1 MALEH
6 LLNVGEAFPAPE
18 ALRRSANPQDV
29 AAERKRSLE
38 DPEGFW
44 GAWAKRFRWTQPWSK
59 VFDWQYPDH
68 RWFVG
73 GKTNAV
79 DNALDRHADGPRKNH
94 TALICL
100 GEDGS
105 ERRVTYAELR
115 EMVSRLA
122 SGLRGLGVGTGDR
135 VLIYMPLTLEGVV
148 SMLAVARLGAIHS
161 VVYAGLGVGALRD
174 RIVDAGAKV
183 IISGDVGFRRG
194 KPVELQAL
202 MDEATQGL
210 DIRHLVW
217 FQRRPGGGGRALEA
231 HEVDFAK
238 LIAQSR
244 PDAAPVQVDA
254 EHPLFILYT
263 SGSTGK
269 PKGVVHVHGGF
280 MVGVTYHLRTFYD
293 VHDDDIFWSTS
304 DIGWVVGHSYIVYA
318 PLLEGVTAVLREG
331 SPDFPDPG
339 VTWRVVEKLGVNV
352 MFTAPTAIRMFMKF
366 GAELPAKCNLSSLRL
381 VTVAGEPLNPEAWRW
396 AFEHLVSGGK
406 RGFIADNWWQTE
418 LGGPALGT
426 PTSLPAKP
434 GSVGVALPGVD
445 AAVIDADGRE
455 VPPGKGGLLALR
467 RPFPHMM
474 RTVWGD
480 HERYRQYWEEFPGKV
495 YAAGDVASWDKD
507 GYFTVLGRSDDVLNV
522 AGHRIGTADVE
533 SALVSHPAVAEAA
546 VIGVPDALKGEAIQA
561 FVLLR
566 AGQSKSVKLQ
576 GDLVE
581 HVRHVLG
588 PIATPNAIEIR
599 DRLPKTRSGKIMR
612 RLLRAEVLGLE
623 KGDTSTLEE

>member
-6 LLNVGEAFPAPE
+6 LLNVGDAFPAPE
-18 ALRRSANPQDV
+18 ALRRSANPPDL
-29 AAERKRSLE
+29 AAERARSIA
-38 DPEGFW
+38 DPDGFW
-44 GAWAKRFRWTQPWSK
+44 GGWAKRFRWSQPWTQ
-59 VFDWQYPDH
+59 VFDWKFPDH

-73 GKTNAV
+73 GRTNVV

-100 GEDGS
+100 SEDGT
-105 ERRVTYAELR
+105 ERRVSYAELR
-115 EMVSRLA
+115 DLVSRL
-122 SGLRGLGVGTGDR
+122 STGLRALGVEKSDR
-135 VLIYMPLTLEGVV
+135 VLIYMPLTLEGVA

-183 IISGDVGFRRG
+183 IIAGDVGFRRG
-194 KPVELQAL
+194 KAVELQAL
-202 MDEATQGL
+202 MDEATHGL
-210 DIRHLVW
+210 DISHVVW
-217 FQRRPGGGGRALEA
+217 FQRRSGGGRALKS
-231 HEVDFAK
+231 HEVDFYQ
-238 LIAQSR
+238 LIAKHQ
-244 PDAAPVQVDA
+244 PETAPVQVDA

-280 MVGVTYHLRTFYD
+280 MVGTTYHLRTFFD
-293 VHDDDIFWSTS
+293 VRDDDVYWSTS

-352 MFTAPTAIRMFMKF
+352 LFTAPTAIRMFMKF
-366 GAELPAKCNLSSLRL
+366 GADFPAKANLATLRL

-396 AFEHLVSGGK
+396 AYEHLVASGK

-418 LGGPALGT
+418 TGGPCLGT

-445 AAVIDADGRE
+445 AVVIDADGRE

-467 RPFPHMM
+467 RPFPHLM

-480 HERYRQYWEEFPGKV
+480 HDRYKQYWEEFPGNV
-495 YAAGDVASWDKD
+495 YAAGDVASCDKD

-533 SALVSHPAVAEAA
+533 SALVSHPACAEAA
-546 VIGVPDALKGEAIQA
+546 VIGVPDELKGEAIRA

-566 AGQSKSVKLQ
+566 AGQKASPELQ
-576 GDLVE
+576 AALVE

-588 PIATPNAIEIR
+588 PIATPSSLEIR
-599 DRLPKTRSGKIMR
+599 ERLPKTRSGKIMR

>member
-1 MALEH
+1 MALER
-6 LLNVGEAFPAPE
+6 LLTVGEAFLAPE
-18 ALRRSANPQDV
+18 TLRRTAVPPDV
-29 AAERKRSLE
+29 AAERQRSLA
-38 DPEGFW
+38 DPDAFW
-44 GAWAKRFRWTQPWSK
+44 GSWAKRFRWSEPWRQ
-59 VFDWQYPDH
+59 VFDWQFPDH

-73 GKTNAV
+73 GKTNVV
-79 DNALDRHADGPRKNH
+79 DNALDRHAEGPRRTH

-100 GEDGS
+100 SEDGA

-115 EMVSRLA
+115 DLVSKL
-122 SGLRGLGVGTGDR
+122 STGLRALGVESGDR

-161 VVYAGLGVGALRD
+161 VVYAGLGVGAVRD

-183 IISGDVGFRRG
+183 IIAGDVGFRRG

-202 MDEATQGL
+202 MDEATEGL
-210 DIRHLVW
+210 GVRHIVW
-217 FQRRPGGGGRALEA
+217 LQRRVGARRPLKA
-231 HEVDFAK
+231 HEVDFYRLVAEHG
-238 LIAQSR
+238 
-244 PDAAPVQVDA
+244 PDTAPVQVDA

-269 PKGVVHVHGGF
+269 PKGVVHVHGGY
-280 MVGVTYHLRTFYD
+280 MVGITYHLRTFFD
-293 VHDDDIFWSTS
+293 VRDDDIYWSTS

-331 SPDFPDPG
+331 SPDYPDPG

-366 GAELPAKCNLSSLRL
+366 GAELPAKANLASLRL
-381 VTVAGEPLNPEAWRW
+381 ITVAGEPLNPEAWRW
-396 AFEHLVSGGK
+396 AYEHLVAGGK
-406 RGFIADNWWQTE
+406 RGFISDNWWQTE

-426 PTSLPAKP
+426 PTSLAAKP
-434 GSVGVALPGVD
+434 GSVGVALPGVE
-445 AAVIDADGRE
+445 AAVIDADGKE
-455 VPPGKGGLLALR
+455 VPFGKGGLLALR

-480 HERYRQYWEEFPGKV
+480 HARYKQYWEEFPGNV
-495 YAAGDVASWDKD
+495 YAAGDVASWDED

-522 AGHRIGTADVE
+522 AGHRIGSADVE
-533 SALVSHPAVAEAA
+533 SALVSHRAVAEAA
-546 VIGVPDALKGEAIQA
+546 VIGVPDSIKGEAIYA

-566 AGQSKSVKLQ
+566 TGHKNSPELRAE
-576 GDLVE
+576 LVE
-581 HVRHVLG
+581 HVRHELG
-588 PIATPNAIEIR
+588 PIATPQSLEVR
-599 DRLPKTRSGKIMR
+599 ERLPKTRSGKIMR
-612 RLLRAEVLGLE
+612 RLLRAEALGLE

>member
-1 MALEH
+1 MPLEH
-6 LLNVGEAFPAPE
+6 LLNVGDAFPAPE
-18 ALRRSANPQDV
+18 ALRRSAKPADV
-29 AAERKRSLE
+29 AAERARSIA
-38 DPEGFW
+38 DPDGFW
-44 GAWAKRFRWTQPWSK
+44 GGWAKRFRWSQPWSK
-59 VFDWQYPDH
+59 VFDWKFPDH
-68 RWFVG
+68 RWFVDG
-73 GKTNAV
+73 RTNVV
-79 DNALDRHADGPRKNH
+79 DNALDRHADGPRRNH

-100 GEDGS
+100 SEDGA
-105 ERRVTYAELR
+105 ERRVSYAELR
-115 EMVSRLA
+115 DLVSRL
-122 SGLRGLGVGTGDR
+122 STGLRALGVEVGDR
-135 VLIYMPLTLEGVV
+135 VLIYMPLTLEGVA

-183 IISGDVGFRRG
+183 IIAGDVGFRRG
-194 KPVELQAL
+194 KAVELQAL
-202 MDEATQGL
+202 MDEATHGL
-210 DIRHLVW
+210 DIRHVVW
-217 FQRRPGGGGRALEA
+217 FQRRSGGGRALRTN
-231 HEVDFAK
+231 EVDFYQ
-238 LIAQSR
+238 LIAKHR
-244 PDAAPVQVDA
+244 PETAPVQVDA

-280 MVGVTYHLRTFYD
+280 MVGITYHLRTFFD
-293 VHDDDIFWSTS
+293 VQDDDVYWSTS

-366 GAELPAKCNLSSLRL
+366 GADFPAKANLATLRL
-381 VTVAGEPLNPEAWRW
+381 ITVAGEPLNPEAWRW
-396 AFEHLVSGGK
+396 AYQHLVASGK

-418 LGGPALGT
+418 TGGPCLGT
-426 PTSLPAKP
+426 PTSLAAKP

-445 AAVIDADGRE
+445 AVVIDADGRE

-480 HERYRQYWEEFPGKV
+480 HDRYKQYWEEYPGNV

-533 SALVSHPAVAEAA
+533 SALVSHPACAEAA
-546 VIGVPDALKGEAIQA
+546 VIGVPDELKGEAIQA

-566 AGQSKSVKLQ
+566 AGQKASPELRAA
-576 GDLVE
+576 LVE

-588 PIATPNAIEIR
+588 PIATPSSLEIR

>member
-6 LLNVGEAFPAPE
+6 LLNVADSFLAPE
-18 ALRRSANPQDV
+18 SLRRTAVPADV
-29 AAERKRSLE
+29 AAERARSLK
-38 DPEGFW
+38 DPDAFW
-44 GAWAKRFRWTQPWSK
+44 GAWAKRFRWSEPWSQ

-73 GKTNAV
+73 GKTNVV
-79 DNALDRHADGPRKNH
+79 DNALDRHADGPRRNH
-94 TALICL
+94 LALICL
-100 GEDGS
+100 GEDGT
-105 ERRVTYAELR
+105 ERRVTYGELR
-115 EMVSRLA
+115 DMVSRL
-122 SGLRGLGVGTGDR
+122 STGLRALGVETGDR

-183 IISGDVGFRRG
+183 IIAGDVGFRRG
-194 KPVELQAL
+194 KPVELQGL
-202 MDEATQGL
+202 MDEAMQGL
-210 DIRHLVW
+210 DVRHVVW
-217 FQRRPGGGGRALEA
+217 FQRRASGGRPLKA
-231 HEVDFAK
+231 HEVDFHRLLTEHQPK
-238 LIAQSR
+238 T
-244 PDAAPVQVDA
+244 APVQVGA

-269 PKGVVHVHGGF
+269 PKGVVHVHGGY
-280 MVGVTYHLRTFYD
+280 MVGITYHLRTFFD
-293 VHDDDIFWSTS
+293 VRDDDIYWSTS

-331 SPDFPDPG
+331 SPDYPDPG
-339 VTWRVVEKLGVNV
+339 VTWRVVEKLKVNV

-366 GAELPAKCNLSSLRL
+366 GAELPAKANLDSLRL
-381 VTVAGEPLNPEAWRW
+381 ITVAGEPLNPEAWRW
-396 AFEHLVSGGK
+396 AFEHLVASGK
-406 RGFIADNWWQTE
+406 RGFICDNWWQTE
-418 LGGPALGT
+418 LGGPTLGT
-426 PTSLPAKP
+426 PTSLAAKP

-445 AAVIDADGRE
+445 AAVIDADGKE
-455 VPPGKGGLLALR
+455 VPAGKGGLLALR

-480 HERYRQYWEEFPGKV
+480 HARYKQYWEEFPGRV

-522 AGHRIGTADVE
+522 AGHRIGSADVE

-546 VIGVPDALKGEAIQA
+546 VIGVPDAIKGEAISA

-566 AGQSKSVKLQ
+566 AGRKDSAELRAE
-576 GDLVE
+576 LVD
-581 HVRHVLG
+581 HVRHELG
-588 PIATPNAIEIR
+588 PIATPHSIEVR
-599 DRLPKTRSGKIMR
+599 ERLPKTRSGKIMR
-612 RLLRAEVLGLE
+612 RLLRAEALGLE